1 VPRTAYV
8 LVNGVRVGQEQ
19 RAVKPSAQPTLVRSQ
34 HLPLPAETAR
44 WLRKR
49 DRRAGPGDRG
59 AGRRFVPFPSAGPR
73 LAALV
78 TLPRRTLHTRHRSR
92 MTAAAR
98 LTLQTGTA
106 GHRGAPA
113 DSRRGQSSPP
123 APLLTKAALPRCADA
138 RDFSLARVPS
148 SRRSASR
155 LLIRAG
161 FTPRDNIGRGLSV
174 GSGEGIDQLDDDNPG
189 SDPNVTSPRRLGS
202 NSRAHMEP
210 P

>member
-1 VPRTAYV
+1 MIMMPYRSPRSSPQLTGLGRLLAPHRH
-8 LVNGVRVGQEQ
+8 GAPC
-19 RAVKPSAQPTLVRSQ
+19 RATV
-34 HLPLPAETAR
+34 
-44 WLRKR
+44 
-49 DRRAGPGDRG
+49 AGPPGRPVP
-59 AGRRFVPFPSAGPR
+59 GRRSACGRPR
-73 LAALV
+73 CTSAA
-78 TLPRRTLHTRHRSR
+78 PRRTLHTRQRSR

-106 GHRGAPA
+106 GHRGAQA
-113 DSRRGQSSPP
+113 DSRRGQSYQP
-123 APLLTKAALPRCADA
+123 APLLTKAALPLCADA

-161 FTPRDNIGRGLSV
+161 FTLRDNIGRGLSV

-189 SDPNVTSPRRLGS
+189 ADPNVTSPRRLGS